1 VTTEAWTLRGVNV
14 DLDRQPVLTDVNL
27 EIPQGTVTAI
37 IGASGAGKSTL
48 LQVLANQIQPA
59 VGEVNGELSNGK
71 YPIHGQGWQ
80 SRTGAA
86 RLAEIKQL
94 IDQSSTAL
102 LLDEPTK
109 AIAPDITA
117 AIHDQ
122 LLAAAD
128 GGLTVA
134 LVTHEH
140 RWVERSLVSAV
151 VVTDGSCRNTPVADI
166 DFLAIQHA
174 TMERLRSQHD
184 AADE

>member
-1 VTTEAWTLRGVNV
+1 MTTEAWALRGVAA
-14 DLDRQPVLTDVNL
+14 DLDRQRVLTDVNL
-27 EIPQGTVTAI
+27 EIPQGTVTAV

-48 LQVLANQIQPA
+48 LKLFAKQIQPA

-71 YPIHGQGWQ
+71 YPIFGQEWQ

-86 RLAEIKQL
+86 RLAEIDKL

-117 AIHDQ
+117 TIHDR
-122 LLAAAD
+122 LLTAAD
-128 GGLTVA
+128 SGLTVV

-151 VVTDGSCRNTPVADI
+151 VVADGNCRNAPVADI

-174 TMERLRSQHD
+174 TMERLRS
-184 AADE
+184 